1 MGLFLH
7 PAMLVAVWVR
17 LRRDEWTIIAGGT
30 GRTKTPCRFTRSSNP
45 WTRKARGALQRDPE
59 IEVRQPRNE
68 NQSSQIPQL
77 LLLPLCARTI
87 FGPLPAQEQA
97 PVLCPL
103 FHFGT
108 KFHQHGDKA
117 AVLIVQKS
125 SETFDA

>member
-1 MGLFLH
+1 VDNH
-7 PAMLVAVWVR
+7 RRRHWENEDAMQIYQKLKSVDKKSARSVTAR
-17 LRRDEWTIIAGGT
+17 SRNRSKA
-30 GRTKTPCRFTRSSNP
+30 TP
-45 WTRKARGALQRDPE
+45 K
-59 IEVRQPRNE
+59 
-68 NQSSQIPQL
+68 SSQIPQL
-77 LLLPLCARTI
+77 LLLPLCAGTI